1 MPGLGQ
7 WDIPETSWSG
17 FIRAWSVKGNGVLRL
32 REDPF
37 SIMATAVPAAGA
49 VTADH
54 GVRRVVRG

>member
-1 MPGLGQ
+1 MGHPGDRLEWLHPGVVR
-7 WDIPETSWSG
+7 E
-17 FIRAWSVKGNGVLRL
+17 GNGVLRL